1 MLRRYT
7 SRVSTC
13 KYICALWA
21 MVVKY
26 TSRVGEGK
34 TLVG

>member
-7 SRVSTC
+7 SRVS
-13 KYICALWA
+13 KYICTLWA